1 MKEKQPNQATSRKAE
16 PTAVS
21 VASNLMDFPGALTTS
36 LQPSLLEVAPS
47 SALAELIEFS
57 VELARFEPE
66 ILDAIAADL
75 ESHAL
80 EKKQQRI
87 EYQRFLEE
95 QTETLIEVA
104 PGEPGKL
111 TLATGRPRMSPLAVL
126 IFLLLRGWLGGCK
139 ELLFQ
144 VTVRESISLRIFL
157 ENMGESFPSAS
168 TLNENLNALSNET
181 RGRIHRAEL
190 ALALDEGLDDFSLLR
205 ADSTDARSA
214 SAYPTD
220 SGTIAK
226 LVCRM
231 CSRLERQQRLG
242 FKPCLA
248 SALFDKQAEIKRLN
262 YQISTLTSSS
272 AKQAERAAREEEEQ
286 HNKPQTPE
294 NKEETKPK
302 ESAKQRLRRELYEEL
317 YTAAEEMVPEI
328 ETLFFETKDQTGQ
341 LSCPPQQRRR
351 QEQFVKDFTEDLE
364 NIRKAIEQSRRR
376 ICEGKKPRAQG
387 GMPLSVSDPAASF
400 IEKGSWDRTFGYR
413 PQLGFSATNLVTA
426 IIVPEGNASDQS
438 QLCPVIEMG
447 IANTGIVPRVVS
459 VDDGYTGAAQLEQS
473 KALGVEIVSFS
484 GARGKKLL
492 GQERWES
499 DSYTQARRARN
510 GAESGI
516 YVLKKKAG
524 FEQLAA
530 NGMERV
536 RGELYEKVLACNGFK
551 LVELRR
557 QKRAKQHRQNWS
569 RDVLEDRE
577 AA

>member
-1 MKEKQPNQATSRKAE
+1 M
-16 PTAVS
+16 
-21 VASNLMDFPGALTTS
+21 
-36 LQPSLLEVAPS
+36 
-47 SALAELIEFS
+47 
-57 VELARFEPE
+57 
-66 ILDAIAADL
+66 
-75 ESHAL
+75 
-80 EKKQQRI
+80 
-87 EYQRFLEE
+87 
-95 QTETLIEVA
+95 
-104 PGEPGKL
+104 
-111 TLATGRPRMSPLAVL
+111 
-126 IFLLLRGWLGGCK
+126 
-139 ELLFQ
+139 
-144 VTVRESISLRIFL
+144 
-157 ENMGESFPSAS
+157 
-168 TLNENLNALSNET
+168 
-181 RGRIHRAEL
+181 
-190 ALALDEGLDDFSLLR
+190 
-205 ADSTDARSA
+205 
-214 SAYPTD
+214 
-220 SGTIAK
+220 
-226 LVCRM
+226 
-231 CSRLERQQRLG
+231 
-242 FKPCLA
+242 
-248 SALFDKQAEIKRLN
+248 
-262 YQISTLTSSS
+262 
-272 AKQAERAAREEEEQ
+272 
-286 HNKPQTPE
+286 
-294 NKEETKPK
+294 
-302 ESAKQRLRRELYEEL
+302 
-317 YTAAEEMVPEI
+317 
-328 ETLFFETKDQTGQ
+328 
-341 LSCPPQQRRR
+341 
-351 QEQFVKDFTEDLE
+351 
-364 NIRKAIEQSRRR
+364 
-376 ICEGKKPRAQG
+376 
-387 GMPLSVSDPAASF
+387 SVSDPAASF

-499 DSYTQARRARN
+499 DSYTEARRARN